1 MNDMTGKNKGI
12 VHPHLN
18 HVHGFQNTIFSLGM
32 RGFEPITDSVRF
44 RGRRPTSAR
53 TQEGQL
59 VQDTENIPQDC

>member
-1 MNDMTGKNKGI
+1 MTGKNKGI

-32 RGFEPITDSVRF
+32 GGFEPITDSVRF
-44 RGRRPTSAR
+44 RGRRPPSAR
-53 TQEGQL
+53 TQEGKL